1 MFIAEDDY
9 GAVVDERT
17 LALIKQQSDEN
28 RLKAEKLATEQ
39 VCGYLR
45 GRYDID
51 SILAA
56 TGDERSPVIINVIV
70 DIALY
75 HMISWLP
82 QRMGFEIREK
92 RYKDA
97 IAWLEA
103 VQAFKISPDLPE
115 ATASD
120 GCEGFEVIRGG
131 GNNHKFD
138 WG

>member
-120 GCEGFEVIRGG
+120 GSEVSEVIWGG
-131 GNNHKFD
+131 DHNHKFD
-138 WG
+138 W